1 MKIRI
6 KKKLQRGSLILGVSY
21 LFLTLLKIILSE
33 KAHWSDFGFILV
45 SLLFFVQFLYNTKYP
60 YLNIENGI
68 ILING
73 PLGKKVTVDDIEYVR
88 TFYGDYIFL
97 TKSKELTISTEHLE
111 ASSKKALQLKLEEL
125 GVKVV

>member
-21 LFLTLLKIILSE
+21 LFLTLLKIIFSE
-33 KAHWSDFGFILV
+33 KALWSDFGFILI

-88 TFYGDYIFL
+88 TFYDDYIFH

>member
-88 TFYGDYIFL
+88 TFYGDYIFQ

-111 ASSKKALQLKLEEL
+111 ASSKKSLQLKLEEL

>member
-6 KKKLQRGSLILGVSY
+6 KKKLKRGSLILGVSY

-88 TFYGDYIFL
+88 TFYGDYIFH

-111 ASSKKALQLKLEEL
+111 ASSKKSLQLKLEEL

>member
-21 LFLTLLKIILSE
+21 LFLTLLKIIFSE
-33 KAHWSDFGFILV
+33 KTHWSDFGFILV

-125 GVKVV
+125 GVKV

>member
-21 LFLTLLKIILSE
+21 LFLTLLKIIFSE

>member
-21 LFLTLLKIILSE
+21 LFLTLLKIIFSE
-33 KAHWSDFGFILV
+33 KALWSDFGFILV

-88 TFYGDYIFL
+88 TFYDDYIFH

>member
-21 LFLTLLKIILSE
+21 LFLTLLKIIFSE
-33 KAHWSDFGFILV
+33 KAHWSDFGFILF

-111 ASSKKALQLKLEEL
+111 ASSKKALKLKLEEL

>member
-21 LFLTLLKIILSE
+21 LFLTLLKIIFSE
-33 KAHWSDFGFILV
+33 KALWSDFGFILI

>member
-21 LFLTLLKIILSE
+21 LFLTLLKIIFSE
-33 KAHWSDFGFILV
+33 KALWSDFGFILV

-73 PLGKKVTVDDIEYVR
+73 PLGKKVTVDYIEYVR
-88 TFYGDYIFL
+88 TFYGDYIFH